1 MLEDFKA
8 FIARGNVVDMAVG
21 VIIGG
26 AFGKIVSSLVSDV
39 IMPPIGMLLSGIN
52 FRDLFIN
59 LSSTEY
65 ATMADA
71 EAAGAPIIKYG
82 LFINNVIDFLIVAL
96 VIFLMIRLLA
106 RMRPAKEEAATD
118 KECPYC
124 CSKIALGAV
133 RCPHCTA
140 ELKETK

>member
-1 MLEDFKA
+1 MWNEFKA
-8 FIARGNVVDMAVG
+8 FIMRGNVVDMAVG

-39 IMPPIGMLLSGIN
+39 IMPPIGMLMSGVN

-59 LSSTEY
+59 LSSTPY
-65 ATMADA
+65 ATIADA

-82 LFINNVIDFLIVAL
+82 VFINTVIDFLVVAA
-96 VIFLMIRLLA
+96 VIFMAIRLLA
-106 RMRPAKEEAATD
+106 RLNPPAEVAPTE

-124 CSKIALGAV
+124 CSQIALAAV

-140 ELKETK
+140 ELDKTA